1 MAGPAAHLTGW
12 PLATQ
17 CRPAP
22 ASRDGPGA
30 REFEREYR
38 EAGPRFDRE
47 RSEALESLSI
57 AQIATPAS
65 RSPPMNFIQR
75 FARNTTARVGIAG
88 SLLTFFWRRKLWWM
102 TPLVAVLLVLGILVI
117 FGQSSA
123 ISAFIYTIF

>member
-1 MAGPAAHLTGW
+1 
-12 PLATQ
+12 
-17 CRPAP
+17 
-22 ASRDGPGA
+22 
-30 REFEREYR
+30 
-38 EAGPRFDRE
+38 
-47 RSEALESLSI
+47 
-57 AQIATPAS
+57 
-65 RSPPMNFIQR
+65 MNVIQR